1 MRCGAFS
8 RQVPPDP
15 AMLTHLSPTPS
26 RPARVVVLG
35 SAGFVGAASV
45 RELRRAGLETLALG
59 RAELDLLSPAAAAEL
74 QALLRPDDALV
85 FVSARAPCKN
95 PAMLVENLRMA
106 EPVCAALRAVPVAQ
120 VVYISSDAVYRDSVS
135 PLTESSCA
143 EPASAHGVMH
153 LGREVLLRADYAGPL
168 ALLRPT
174 LIYGADDPHNGYGP
188 NRFRRLAAAGQE
200 IVLFG
205 EGEERRDHVR
215 VEDVASLVRLIVQ
228 HRSAGVLNAVSGEV
242 ASFRELAEY
251 TAAQF
256 PTRVPVRGSPRRGPM
271 PHGGHRPFDA
281 AAIGRAFPGFAM
293 ESWRA
298 GLAAACRA
306 AGGSVS

>member
-1 MRCGAFS
+1 
-8 RQVPPDP
+8 
-15 AMLTHLSPTPS
+15 MLTHLSAAPL

-45 RELRRAGLETLALG
+45 RALRGAGLETLALG
-59 RAELDLLSPAAAAEL
+59 RAELDLLAPGAAGKL
-74 QALLRPDDALV
+74 QALLRPADVLV
-85 FVSARAPCKN
+85 LASARAPCRN
-95 PAMLVENLRMA
+95 AAMLVENIRMV

-120 VVYISSDAVYRDSVS
+120 VVYVSSDAVYRDSPA

-153 LGREVLLRADYAGPL
+153 LAREVLLRAEYAGPL

-174 LIYGADDPHNGYGP
+174 LIYGEADPHNGYGP
-188 NRFRRLAAAGQE
+188 NRFRRLAAAGRE

-215 VEDVASLVRLIVQ
+215 VEDVAGLVRLIVQ

-242 ASFRELAEY
+242 ASFRELAEF
-251 TAAQF
+251 TAAQYS
-256 PTRVPVRGSPRRGPM
+256 TPVRVVGSPRSGPM
-271 PHGGHRPFDA
+271 PHGGYRPFEA
-281 AAIGRAFPGFAM
+281 AAIGRAFPGWAM
-293 ESWRA
+293 TSWRT
-298 GLAAACRA
+298 GLAATCRA
-306 AGGSVS
+306 AGALAP